1 MIKCVDIASK
11 NVMRFFCK
19 VRAQG
24 RDRKAERWWGED
36 GEETGAWYMD
46 T

>member
-1 MIKCVDIASK
+1 MIKCIDMVSK

-19 VRAQG
+19 VRAQS
-24 RDRKAERWWGED
+24 RDRKAESWWIE